1 MAIWNKK
8 RLDESIR
15 ITKNTSDEDGL
26 YFNKNINIKDIVSDT
41 GVINVDSLNNFRL
54 LKGERS
60 EKFNSFDIMSQ
71 DSRIASILNMY
82 SDDCTQYNQSSQ
94 VIWAESS
101 DPNCE
106 AFANRL
112 IDNLQLNKNAWS
124 HIYSL
129 CKYGDL
135 YLELF
140 YDTDLAKGNE
150 IKDINKSLPLSSY
163 ERPRGSRLSEYI
175 EMVKNPAEI
184 FDLIVHGKTA
194 FYVKINSNEGEFN
207 VGNQKYMY
215 TYTNT
220 ENSIILP
227 ADKYIHICINDAF
240 TRFPNKYVLKNSDT
254 GEEKIY
260 DIKEGTS
267 VLANIYKV
275 WSELNLL
282 EDSLLLNRLSK
293 SAIIRLIQI
302 EVGNTDDND
311 VREILMSL
319 RDKISR
325 SRYFDKST
333 GNYKNQANP
342 GPLENIIYHAT
353 HKGNGTITHDTIGGD
368 VDVKALADID
378 YFLEKLAQGFPVPL
392 AYVQMKN
399 DDGGGLSAGT
409 SLTKFDARYGR
420 TLKRYQNAYINGI
433 TDVINVF
440 AYKRGLAD
448 YINNFTIKM
457 VSPSAIEDNERDEKL
472 ANHTNMIR
480 DIMDVINSQSDG
492 AKEAYSLATRKEILN
507 YLLRTMLQD
516 SGLNEILQ
524 QDVIDNP
531 IEDEKDI
538 PEENENNNENTEV
551 DSNRF
556 DPYVNSEFEEPIEP
570 NEEETSNE
578 SEGE

>member
-71 DSRIASILNMY
+71 DSRISSILNMY
-82 SDDCTQYNQSSQ
+82 TDDCTQYNQSSQ

-112 IDNLQLNKNAWS
+112 IGNLQLNKNAWS

-184 FDLIVHGKTA
+184 FDLVVHGKTA

-220 ENSIILP
+220 ENSVILP

-240 TRFPNKYVLKNSDT
+240 TRFPNKYVLKNPDT
-254 GEEKIY
+254 GEEKKY

-353 HKGNGTITHDTIGGD
+353 HKGNGAITHDTIGGD
-368 VDVKALADID
+368 VDVKALADIY

-440 AYKRGLAD
+440 AYKRGLTD

-457 VSPSAIEDNERDEKL
+457 VSPSAVEDNERDEKL

-480 DIMDVINSQSDG
+480 DIMDVINSQSEADKG
-492 AKEAYSLATRKEILN
+492 AYSLAIRKEILN

-538 PEENENNNENTEV
+538 PEEFEKNENQNNNEV
-551 DSNRF
+551 DSNGF

-570 NEEETSNE
+570 NEDEISNE
-578 SEGE
+578 SE